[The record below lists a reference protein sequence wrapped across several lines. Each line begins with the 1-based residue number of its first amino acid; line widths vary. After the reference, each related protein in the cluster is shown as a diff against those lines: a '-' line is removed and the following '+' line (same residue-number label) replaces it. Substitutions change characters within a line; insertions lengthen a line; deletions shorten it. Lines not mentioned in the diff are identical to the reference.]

1 MTKTQSKPTFIII
14 NGDAVLGIVYE
25 NEAYG
30 RAIVVQGKVD
40 PNYDIKVFSISDNTV
55 VGEGDFLE
63 YLHGLL
69 PV

>member
-1 MTKTQSKPTFIII
+1 MTTAQSKPKFIII
-14 NGDAVLGIVYE
+14 NGDAVLAIVYE
-25 NEAYG
+25 NEVYG
-30 RAIVVQGKVD
+30 RTIVVQGKLD
-40 PNYDIKVFSISDNTV
+40 PNYDIKVYSTSTNTT

>member
-1 MTKTQSKPTFIII
+1 MTKAQSKPKFIII
-14 NGDAVLGIVYE
+14 NGDAVLAIVYE
-25 NEAYG
+25 NEIYG
-30 RAIVVQGKVD
+30 RTMVVQGKLD
-40 PNYDIKVFSISDNTV
+40 PNYDIKVYSTSTNTA

>member
-1 MTKTQSKPTFIII
+1 MATIQSKPTFIII
-14 NGDAVLGIVYE
+14 NGDAVLGIVYD
-25 NEAYG
+25 NEIYG
-30 RAIVVQGKVD
+30 RTLVIQGKLD
-40 PNYDIKVFSISDNTV
+40 PNYDIKVYSTSTNTT

>member
-25 NEAYG
+25 NEIYG
-30 RAIVVQGKVD
+30 RTIVAQGKID
-40 PNYDIKVFSISDNTV
+40 PNYDIKVYSVTTNTIIN
-55 VGEGDFLE
+55 EGDFLE